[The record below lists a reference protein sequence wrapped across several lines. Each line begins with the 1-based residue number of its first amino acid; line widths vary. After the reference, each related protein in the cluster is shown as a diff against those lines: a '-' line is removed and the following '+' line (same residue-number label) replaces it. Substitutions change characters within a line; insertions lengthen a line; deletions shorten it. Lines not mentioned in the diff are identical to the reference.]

1 MFRFLLRIT
10 AVIVLATSLLSCSSM
25 SFSDIFSS
33 YNTQMQPVYSAQFK
47 GDFKLAESLVT
58 ARGSSDGTYALSLL
72 EIGRLQYLD
81 ANWPT
86 SEKTFALAYQ
96 EVRAA
101 QQQAKIQLS
110 RGVENIGAMVSN
122 DSALRYDIPFYEQSM
137 LHTYQALN
145 YLYQRQFEGALV
157 EVRRANLVQEQALIT
172 NQKNIIK
179 AQQDMANNG
188 VSDRSFNESYPSMA
202 ATIGEVKN
210 GFQNAYTFYLSALLY
225 EAAGELNDA
234 YIDYKKALEIF
245 TNNQFLQQDVLRLAT
260 KLAMTDDLAR
270 FEQQFGQ
277 YKSDNIKNSG
287 QLVIV
292 HEQGIINPKEEIA
305 INLPIFTSNSDM
317 RFYSVA
323 LPTYR
328 QRKSP
333 RTPLMLTVNQQNYQS
348 QEIIRLQSLA
358 AKHLEDQLPS
368 ILVRQVLRL
377 IAKEEMRQ
385 QMSRKGGDVGNILAG
400 LYNIASEKADTRSW
414 STLPDNVQIIRLN
427 LAAGK
432 HQLEIKHQG
441 KVKVIEVEINA
452 NRISLINVNSMGN
465 LIVHKAINL

>member
-1 MFRFLLRIT
+1 MFRVLLRIT
-10 AVIVLATSLLSCSSM
+10 VCIVLATALSSCSSM
-25 SFSDIFSS
+25 SFGDIFSS
-33 YNTQMQPVYSAQFK
+33 YNTQMQPVHSAQFN
-47 GDFKLAESLVT
+47 GDFKLAESLIKP
-58 ARGSSDGTYALSLL
+58 RGTSDGTYALSLL
-72 EIGRLQYLD
+72 ETGRLQYLD
-81 ANWPT
+81 ANWKT
-86 SEKTFALAYQ
+86 SEQTLALAYQ
-96 EVRAA
+96 QVQTSE
-101 QQQAKIQLS
+101 QQAKIQLS
-110 RGVENIGAMVSN
+110 RGVENVGALVSN

-157 EVRRANLVQEQALIT
+157 EVRRANLVQEKALLA
-172 NQKNIIK
+172 NQGSLFK
-179 AQQDMANNG
+179 AQQDMNNNG
-188 VSDRSFNESYPSMA
+188 ISDKSFNESYPSMA

-245 TNNQFLQQDVLRLAT
+245 THNHFLQQDVLRLAK

-277 YKSDNIKNSG
+277 YKSNEIKNSG
-287 QLVIV
+287 QLVIML
-292 HEQGIINPKEEIA
+292 EQGIINPKEEIA
-305 INLPIFTSNSDM
+305 INLPIFTSHNDM

-333 RTPLMLTVNQQNYQS
+333 RTPLMLTVNEQSYQS

-368 ILVRQVLRL
+368 IVVRQVLRL

-385 QMSRKGGDVGNILAG
+385 QISRKGGDLGNILAS

-432 HQLEIKHQG
+432 HQLQIKHQG
-441 KVKVIEVEINA
+441 QSKIIDVEINA
-452 NRISLINVNSMGN
+452 NRISLINVNSIGN
-465 LIVHKAINL
+465 YLDHKAINL